1 MFQVLVGLLM
11 EMRHGSRRVSFLFL
25 LGVISS
31 SLAFYCFDDGQ
42 LFGASG
48 GLYCLIVSGVCTTIL
63 NWKEDRA
70 FIINYGCFKSC
81 SNKGFNA
88 CGGNFLRI
96 LKLAAILLFVCLDFG
111 WAFYLRLERKQT
123 NVSVLAHCF
132 GSLAGFLAGF
142 IVLRNVKERA
152 WEKKWK
158 MACFSIFLFLFSMGL
173 GGNVF
178 GNSKSAAAGLFGYKG

>member
-11 EMRHGSRRVSFLFL
+11 EMRHGSQRVSFLFL

-42 LFGASG
+42 LVGASG
-48 GLYCLIVSGVCTTIL
+48 GLYCLIVSGVCTIIL

-70 FIINYGCFKSC
+70 VIINYGCFKSC

-96 LKLAAILLFVCLDFG
+96 LKLAAILLFVCIDFG
-111 WAFYLRLERKQT
+111 LALYDRFEEEQT
-123 NVSVLAHCF
+123 DISVLAHCF

-158 MACFSIFLFLFSMGL
+158 MAGFSIFLFLFSMGL

-178 GNSKSAAAGLFGYKG
+178 GSGKSAAVRLFS